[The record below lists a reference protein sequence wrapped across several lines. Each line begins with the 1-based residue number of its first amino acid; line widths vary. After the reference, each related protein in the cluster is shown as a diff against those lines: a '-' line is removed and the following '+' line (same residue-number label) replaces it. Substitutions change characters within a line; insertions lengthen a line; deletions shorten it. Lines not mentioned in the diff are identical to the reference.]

1 MQAFSPTW
9 ISKKLIRNKPVK
21 AITSFL
27 PTADVKKYDHFIS
40 YQGGVKKFS
49 QRYTP
54 IAK

>member
-1 MQAFSPTW
+1 MQELRPTCT
-9 ISKKLIRNKPVK
+9 SKKVIKNKPVN

-40 YQGGVKKFS
+40 YQGGVKKFL

-54 IAK
+54 ILK